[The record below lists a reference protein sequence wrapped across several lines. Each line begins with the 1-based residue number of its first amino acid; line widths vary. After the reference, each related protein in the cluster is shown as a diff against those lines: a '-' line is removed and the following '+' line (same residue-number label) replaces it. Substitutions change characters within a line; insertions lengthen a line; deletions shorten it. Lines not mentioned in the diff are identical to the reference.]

1 MGLSRRTL
9 IHFSIAAAI
18 VAALFGV
25 GEVAKWD
32 AGIGPMDAA
41 GWRPI
46 AWTLAPD
53 GHPAGSAWRGHE
65 LEVHVRPK
73 LGYLAKCD
81 GEIASDAELERAS
94 DIALLGK
101 DFSALEPGRRA
112 RVTDLFGRTRL
123 YRVTLPDGSK
133 RQAQAIAVSYECH
146 LLTALVVGE
155 AIDEPRRKLA
165 QRLLESNTVQV
176 PINRQFG
183 SR

>member
-9 IHFSIAAAI
+9 IHLSIAAGI

-25 GEVAKWD
+25 GEVAKWG

-46 AWTLAPD
+46 AWTLPSD
-53 GHPAGSAWRGHE
+53 DRPAGNAWRGHE

-73 LGYLAKCD
+73 LGYLDKCD
-81 GEIASDAELERAS
+81 GGIASDAELERAS
-94 DIALLGK
+94 DIALLDK
-101 DFSALEPGRRA
+101 DFSPLEAGRRT
-112 RVTDLFGRTRL
+112 RVTDLFGRARL

-133 RQAQAIAVSYECH
+133 RQAQAIAVSYNCH

-155 AIDEPRRKLA
+155 AIDESRRRIA
-165 QRLLESNTVQV
+165 QSLLESNTVQV